1 MACMWRKNNACSG
14 SGKKPPA
21 DVPRGHL
28 AVTVG
33 EAKRRFVI
41 RADYL
46 NHPLLQQLLDQ
57 AYEGYGFNESGP
69 LAIPCDEFL
78 FENIIQSLRGG
89 THTRRSSTHVPSK
102 KLDLSLTNKDS
113 VPLLRG
119 FDSKRRSSN

>member
-1 MACMWRKNNACSG
+1 MACMWLKNACGG

-57 AYEGYGFNESGP
+57 HEGYCFNKSGP
-69 LAIPCDEFL
+69 LAIPCDEYI
-78 FENIIQSLRGG
+78 FEDIIQALRDG
-89 THTRRSSTHVPSK
+89 TSSSHVPLK
-102 KLDLSLTNKDS
+102 KLHLGVSKDS
-113 VPLLRG
+113 EPLLQG
-119 FDSKRRSSN
+119 FAGKRRSTN